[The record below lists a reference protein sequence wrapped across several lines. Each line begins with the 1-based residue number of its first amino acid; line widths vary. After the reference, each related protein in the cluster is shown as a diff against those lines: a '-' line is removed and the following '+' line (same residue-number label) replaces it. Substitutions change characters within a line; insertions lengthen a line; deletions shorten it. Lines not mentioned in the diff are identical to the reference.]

1 MNNVQRRDSCV
12 QSQAKRWKCSS
23 SKDVCDHI
31 TRECEEGAEMEE
43 TDHKAKTVE
52 NVKENDTKLKKSK
65 GNCWKKMKRR
75 KMPFTF
81 KEKKMVELNI

>member
-1 MNNVQRRDSCV
+1 MNNVQRRDSCA

-43 TDHKAKTVE
+43 TDHKAKIVE
-52 NVKENDTKLKKSK
+52 DVNENDTKQRAIAGKTI
-65 GNCWKKMKRR
+65 KRR
-75 KMPFTF
+75 IFF
-81 KEKKMVELNI
+81 LHS